1 MRSSSSKEYL
11 LGFDKLSGEEELAKA
26 DVVNDSTDQYVAVK
40 DEAVEDVEEPKEFS
54 ENRLGSS
61 KISKKVIFQK
71 QILF

>member
-1 MRSSSSKEYL
+1 MRSSNSEEYL

-26 DVVNDSTDQYVAVK
+26 DVVNDSTDQNVAVK
-40 DEAVEDVEEPKEFS
+40 DEAVVDVEEPKEFS